1 MVMAI
6 VGLYIYA
13 YLVASVPTA
22 FLIGKLVRG
31 IDIREYGS
39 GNLGGSNIAQQAG
52 KRWLLPLGIFD
63 ILIKG
68 ASPVL
73 IGHYILGLDQN
84 SLALLLAPTLAVV
97 GHNWSVFMRFQ
108 GGRGIA
114 VIAGV
119 LMALSPLLIGAFL
132 LVFMVGWL
140 ITRSS
145 GIWVLLALTALP
157 LWALLAGQP
166 ASVSWFCVGILILVI
181 LKRLLSNGG
190 PMPQGLPLRQ
200 VLLNRL
206 LKDRDVDD
214 RAEWINRVPAAT
226 SSG

>member
-1 MVMAI
+1 MAI

-13 YLVASVPTA
+13 YLLASVPTA

>member
-13 YLVASVPTA
+13 YLLASVPTA

>member
-1 MVMAI
+1 MAI